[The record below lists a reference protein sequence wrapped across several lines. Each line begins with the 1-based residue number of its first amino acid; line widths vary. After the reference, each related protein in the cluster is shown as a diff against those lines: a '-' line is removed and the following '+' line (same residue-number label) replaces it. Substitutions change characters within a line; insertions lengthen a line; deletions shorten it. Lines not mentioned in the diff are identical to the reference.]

1 MTTEE
6 EPEPTP
12 PEDNLDELMDAAQ
25 EAINSIVVPAVTT
38 PSGAALNLL
47 TEQEQDYYE
56 SSSAKYQTDNIIIN
70 MSDIQE
76 LERILLM
83 ETLVYRWSQ
92 WIAEEKDYFGDP
104 VNVMEL
110 QKNIKEY
117 SSEIRL
123 VKKALGIDKATR
135 EKEHGETVAD
145 YIHNLKLRAQEFGIH
160 RNNQAVAAITLWQE
174 LVGVVQFHM
183 GSSPD
188 ERNEFHAN
196 ESDVIKW
203 VVDHIPVFEEID
215 DEFRKTSQQYW
226 IRDV

>member
-6 EPEPTP
+6 APDEIPD
-12 PEDNLDELMDAAQ
+12 DNLDELMDAAA
-25 EAINSIVVPAVTT
+25 EAIQAIPIPTVTT
-38 PSGAALNLL
+38 PSGSALNLL
-47 TEQEQDYYE
+47 TEMEKEYYE
-56 SSSAKYQTDNIIIN
+56 SSSEKYQKDNIILN
-70 MSDIQE
+70 MSDLQE

-83 ETLVYRWSQ
+83 ETLVYRWGQ

-117 SSEIRL
+117 SGEIRL

-135 EKEHGETVAD
+135 EKEHGETVSD

-160 RNNQAVAAITLWQE
+160 RNNQAVKAITLWQE
-174 LVGVVQFHM
+174 LVAVVQFHM
-183 GSSPD
+183 GCNPD

-203 VVDHIPVFEEID
+203 IVDHIPVFEEID
-215 DEFRKTSQQYW
+215 DEFRKTSQTYW
-226 IRDV
+226 VRDL